1 MAQKIT
7 LKRVIDTSGNT
18 DDLFPTTTLDQI
30 YTVDGNGAITATS
43 LSTYLD
49 DTFIPLSQKGA
60 NSGVA
65 TLTSGGKLTTSQV
78 PDYIFN
84 GLKYAGA
91 ISYSTPPS
99 IPLDLKT
106 LITGTLTTNYT
117 LTAQLD
123 SFLPSG
129 VTDFQDIGQNYIGY
143 YWSVNAPLS
152 IADVASAGEADWT
165 TVIFDDGVAPATV
178 DFGGTNY
185 ANTLSLEVGDF
196 VIVTGFDNAVQ
207 GGRFKVGVI
216 NNTYGNASADLT
228 GVVKLTDATNAGQ
241 YNASTNTDGLVNGAT
256 EVITE
261 NFLFDNIASG
271 EMNGGASGANNVLN
285 KIASTNHL
293 HDGRYYTETEIDN
306 WIAGTSSINSKN
318 FTEIIYGSTPSST
331 TVGTILI
338 DID

>member
-1 MAQKIT
+1 MTQKIT

-30 YTVDGNGAITATS
+30 YTVDAQGDITATS

-49 DTFIPLSQKGA
+49 DTFINVDQLGA

-65 TLTSGGKLTTSQV
+65 TLNSGGKLTSSQV
-78 PDYIFN
+78 PDFIFN

-91 ISYSTPPS
+91 ISYSTQPS

-123 SFLPSG
+123 SFLDAG

-152 IADVASAGEADWT
+152 IADVSSAGEADWAS
-165 TVIFDDGVAPATV
+165 VIFDDGVVPATV

-196 VIVTGFDNAVQ
+196 VIITGFDNSVQ

-216 NNTYGNASADLT
+216 NNTYGNASTALR
-228 GVVKLTDATNAGQ
+228 GVVKLTGATDT
-241 YNASTNTDGLVNGAT
+241 SGLTNGAI

-261 NFLFDNIASG
+261 NFLYDNIGSG
-271 EMNGGASGANNVLN
+271 EMNGGANGANNILN
-285 KIASTNHL
+285 KLASTNHI
-293 HDGRYYTETEIDN
+293 HDGRYYTETEINN
-306 WIAGTSSINSKN
+306 WIGGSSTINSAY
-318 FTEIIYGSTPSST
+318 FTEIKYGAAPSST
-331 TVGTILI
+331 VVGTLLI